1 MTRLLFSLFA
11 LLFTV
16 GVFAQRIADPQAKA
30 ILDKMKVRYESYATL
45 GADFTLLLDIPGED
59 LITQKG
65 QLRQD
70 GDKFRLDLE
79 EQAIIS
85 NGETV
90 WLYLKNNQEVQI
102 NDAEFDEEAAD
113 AFMSPKDLLQI
124 YERGDMDY
132 ALTNEMPVNGRV
144 VQQVEF
150 KPLDREE
157 SEYSKLRL
165 TVDKKTLDIVSVVAF
180 GKDGSRYT
188 FELDALRPNERY
200 TATDFEWQ
208 TSECPD
214 CYVEDLRID

>member
-1 MTRLLFSLFA
+1 MIRFLFA
-11 LLFTV
+11 LLAIAISSSA
-16 GVFAQRIADPQAKA
+16 FAQRIADPQAKA
-30 ILDKMKVRYESYATL
+30 LLDKMKVRYESYETL

-65 QLRQD
+65 KLKQQ

-113 AFMSPKDLLQI
+113 EFMSPQDILKI

-132 ALTNEMPVNGRV
+132 ALTNEMPLNGRV

-150 KPLDREE
+150 KPLERDEA
-157 SEYSKLRL
+157 EYSKLRM
-165 TVDKKTLDIVSVVAF
+165 TVDKKTLDIVSVIAF
-180 GKDGSRYT
+180 AKDGSRYT
-188 FELDALRPNERY
+188 FQLDDLRPGETY
-200 TATDFEWQ
+200 ASEDFEWQ